1 MIRVKNL
8 DQAHEQTTKLFD
20 TQSNDGVEL
29 LGRMDTLIAGLKEHW
44 IGEDGTKHINRLI
57 DIHEKL
63 QTFLT
68 ASLESTKAAMV
79 SVVSLQEV
87 RRANGG
93 GGQVGEIRP
102 SNSDFKKSIGRVET
116 TAEYYIDPAITNDY
130 KVLEE
135 CEEKMKAFDSSFKSQ
150 RAELM
155 ENWIDGSNRETVQ
168 ANFDEIESLGAEAE
182 KVLAEVKQELN
193 TSITNAQQV
202 MD

>member
-20 TQSNDGVEL
+20 TENNDGVEL
-29 LGRMDTLIAGLKEHW
+29 LGRLDVLIAGLREHW

-68 ASLESTKAAMV
+68 ATLESTRDAMI
-79 SVVSLQEV
+79 SVVNLQEV
-87 RRANGG
+87 RRSNGG
-93 GGQVGEIRP
+93 GGQVGQVR
-102 SNSDFKKSIGRVET
+102 SSVSDFQKSIARVET
-116 TAEYYIDPAITNDY
+116 TAEYYIDPTITNDY

-135 CEEKMKAFDSSFKSQ
+135 VEEKMKAFDSTFKSQ
-150 RAELM
+150 RNELM
-155 ENWIDGSNRETVQ
+155 ENWTDGSNRAQVQ
-168 ANFDEIESLGAEAE
+168 ANFDEIETLGAEAE

-193 TSITNAQQV
+193 TSIQNAQQV
-202 MD
+202 ME